1 MIFSWIADALTAYY
15 ALLRYSGEKPDSYT
29 RKALLRGAFL
39 CGKELSGLGEYLR
52 WRAEL
57 LKRQNELLDEFVKN
71 VAERLG
77 RCAVLLFGS
86 GARDNHLPYSDFD
99 IAIVVEEA
107 VDKLSL
113 IEELRA
119 SKPRGLPLD
128 LVIFERGS
136 EEPSCK
142 EDAGR
147 LHYRFTIAYSSISR
161 IIEIIKLQYTYFKIY
176 IKFLANT
183 NC

>member
-1 MIFSWIADALTAYY
+1 M
-15 ALLRYSGEKPDSYT
+15 
-29 RKALLRGAFL
+29 RK
-39 CGKELSGLGEYLR
+39 KSLSGLSEYLR

-86 GARDNHLPYSDFD
+86 RARGNHLPYSDFD

-119 SKPRGLPLD
+119 LKPRGLPLD
-128 LVIFERGS
+128 LIILER
-136 EEPSCK
+136 
-142 EDAGR
+142 EDLKSPVVKKMLEGAIIVYDSLQ
-147 LHYRFTIAYSSISR
+147 LHFPDNGDHEA
-161 IIEIIKLQYTYFKIY
+161 
-176 IKFLANT
+176 
-183 NC
+183 

>member
-1 MIFSWIADALTAYY
+1 M
-15 ALLRYSGEKPDSYT
+15 
-29 RKALLRGAFL
+29 RK
-39 CGKELSGLGEYLR
+39 KSLSGLSEYLR

-86 GARDNHLPYSDFD
+86 RARGNHIPYSDFD

-119 SKPRGLPLD
+119 LKPRGLPLD
-128 LVIFERGS
+128 LIILER
-136 EEPSCK
+136 
-142 EDAGR
+142 EDLKSPVVKKMLEGAIIVYDSLQ
-147 LHYRFTIAYSSISR
+147 LHFPDNGDHEA
-161 IIEIIKLQYTYFKIY
+161 
-176 IKFLANT
+176 
-183 NC
+183 

>member
-1 MIFSWIADALTAYY
+1 M
-15 ALLRYSGEKPDSYT
+15 
-29 RKALLRGAFL
+29 RK
-39 CGKELSGLGEYLR
+39 KSLSGLSEYLR

-86 GARDNHLPYSDFD
+86 RARGNHIPYSDFD

-119 SKPRGLPLD
+119 LKPRGLPLD
-128 LVIFERGS
+128 LIIFER
-136 EEPSCK
+136 
-142 EDAGR
+142 EDLKSPVVKKMLEGAIIVYDSLQ
-147 LHYRFTIAYSSISR
+147 LHFPDNGDHEA
-161 IIEIIKLQYTYFKIY
+161 
-176 IKFLANT
+176 
-183 NC
+183 

>member
-1 MIFSWIADALTAYY
+1 M
-15 ALLRYSGEKPDSYT
+15 
-29 RKALLRGAFL
+29 RK
-39 CGKELSGLGEYLR
+39 ESLSGLSEYLR

-86 GARDNHLPYSDFD
+86 RARGNHIPYSDFD

-119 SKPRGLPLD
+119 LKPRGLPLD
-128 LVIFERGS
+128 LIIFER
-136 EEPSCK
+136 
-142 EDAGR
+142 EDLKSPVVKKMLEGAIIVYDSLQ
-147 LHYRFTIAYSSISR
+147 LHFPDNGDHEA
-161 IIEIIKLQYTYFKIY
+161 
-176 IKFLANT
+176 
-183 NC
+183 

>member
-1 MIFSWIADALTAYY
+1 M
-15 ALLRYSGEKPDSYT
+15 
-29 RKALLRGAFL
+29 RK
-39 CGKELSGLGEYLR
+39 KSLSGLSEYLR

-86 GARDNHLPYSDFD
+86 RARGNHLPYSDFD

-119 SKPRGLPLD
+119 LKPRGLPLD
-128 LVIFERGS
+128 LIIFER
-136 EEPSCK
+136 
-142 EDAGR
+142 EDLKSPVVKKMLEGAIIVYDSLQ
-147 LHYRFTIAYSSISR
+147 LHFPDNGDHEA
-161 IIEIIKLQYTYFKIY
+161 
-176 IKFLANT
+176 
-183 NC
+183 

>member
-1 MIFSWIADALTAYY
+1 M
-15 ALLRYSGEKPDSYT
+15 
-29 RKALLRGAFL
+29 RK
-39 CGKELSGLGEYLR
+39 KSLSGLSEYLR

-86 GARDNHLPYSDFD
+86 RAHGNHLPYSDFD

-119 SKPRGLPLD
+119 LKPRGLPLD
-128 LVIFERGS
+128 LIIFER
-136 EEPSCK
+136 
-142 EDAGR
+142 EDLKSPVVKKMLEGAIIVYDSLQ
-147 LHYRFTIAYSSISR
+147 LHFPDNGDHEA
-161 IIEIIKLQYTYFKIY
+161 
-176 IKFLANT
+176 
-183 NC
+183 

>member
-1 MIFSWIADALTAYY
+1 M
-15 ALLRYSGEKPDSYT
+15 
-29 RKALLRGAFL
+29 RKKSLNG
-39 CGKELSGLGEYLR
+39 LSEYLR

-77 RCAVLLFGS
+77 KCAVLLFGS
-86 GARDNHLPYSDFD
+86 RARGNHLPYSDFD

-119 SKPRGLPLD
+119 LKPRGLPLD
-128 LVIFERGS
+128 LIIFER
-136 EEPSCK
+136 
-142 EDAGR
+142 EDLKSPVVKKMLEGAIIVYDSLQ
-147 LHYRFTIAYSSISR
+147 LHFPDNGDHEA
-161 IIEIIKLQYTYFKIY
+161 
-176 IKFLANT
+176 
-183 NC
+183 